1 MNAHSYPGSCY
12 ISQNS
17 NGFTSS
23 SAYPVCFFAGLL
35 FEDKGDKQ
43 ARRGI
48 CIWDCINRMHRRSP
62 IFFNYLYSPSEN
74 EVSVSFKFLSF
85 TLTYT
90 SGSYSWFMQ
99 LWIQRRMFSSQSLQ
113 HKHNMTMRTAVSHT
127 CSPKLLFVKANQ
139 SEKVKLVL
147 KEDEHRV

>member
-85 TLTYT
+85 ALTYT
-90 SGSYSWFMQ
+90 SGS
-99 LWIQRRMFSSQSLQ
+99 QSLQ
-113 HKHNMTMRTAVSHT
+113 HEHNMTMRTAVSHT